1 MNSPD
6 RSYQL
11 RPLTMDDFQQVTNLW
26 RSTDGMSQLES
37 AEELGRFLTRNP
49 NCSILAEENG
59 QLLGAILCGH
69 DGRRGYMYHAA
80 VSALARGRGVGRTML
95 DYCIGQLRDLKI
107 QRVTLFTLDDN
118 CPAKEFWKHLGFRQ
132 RHDITQFAFDIK
144 EFS

>member
-1 MNSPD
+1 
-6 RSYQL
+6 
-11 RPLTMDDFQQVTNLW
+11 MDDFQQVTNLW

-49 NCSILAEENG
+49 DCSILAEENG

-80 VSALARGRGVGRTML
+80 VSALARGRGVGRTMV
-95 DYCIGQLRDLKI
+95 DCCIGQLRDLKI

>member
-49 NCSILAEENG
+49 DCSILAE
-59 QLLGAILCGH
+59 
-69 DGRRGYMYHAA
+69 A
-80 VSALARGRGVGRTML
+80 VSYTHL
-95 DYCIGQLRDLKI
+95 
-107 QRVTLFTLDDN
+107 TL
-118 CPAKEFWKHLGFRQ
+118 PP
-132 RHDITQFAFDIK
+132 
-144 EFS
+144 SYSV

>member
-1 MNSPD
+1 
-6 RSYQL
+6 
-11 RPLTMDDFQQVTNLW
+11 MDDFQQVTNLW

-69 DGRRGYMYHAA
+69 DGRGGYMYHAA
-80 VSALARGRGVGRTML
+80 VSALARGRGVGRPMV

-118 CPAKEFWKHLGFRQ
+118 CPAKEFWKHLGLRQ

>member
-80 VSALARGRGVGRTML
+80 VSALARGRGVGRTMG

>member
-37 AEELGRFLTRNP
+37 AEELGRFLARNP

-80 VSALARGRGVGRTML
+80 VSALARGRGVGRTMV